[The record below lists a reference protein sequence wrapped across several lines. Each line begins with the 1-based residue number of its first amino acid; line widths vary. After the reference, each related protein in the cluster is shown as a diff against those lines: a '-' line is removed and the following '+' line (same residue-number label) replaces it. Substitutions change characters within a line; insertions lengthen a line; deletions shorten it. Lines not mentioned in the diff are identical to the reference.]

1 MNIAIV
7 GAGIGGL
14 ATAILLERL
23 GHRISLFEQFRKPV
37 PIGSGLMI
45 QPVGL
50 EVLKMAGV
58 ADAVLKVGADRTA
71 GSRRR
76 LWCRSGAWHS
86 QGRAVFRAL

>member
-50 EVLKMAGV
+50 EVLEQPLNPAV
-58 ADAVLKVGADRTA
+58 ALEPFQFGKRGLR
-71 GSRRR
+71 
-76 LWCRSGAWHS
+76 
-86 QGRAVFRAL
+86 FE